1 MEEKETAKKWGMERE
16 FAPVEIIK
24 KSAPMIHRC

>member
-16 FAPVEIIK
+16 FAPVEIM
-24 KSAPMIHRC
+24 KSQHL